1 MLLNSV
7 VLVGGFECQ
16 SDGQMLN
23 ITFAPNDRSFFLHE
37 GQQAIL
43 SNGRLGEDSDAQ
55 LQHALIM
62 LMKDTESIWEIK
74 GCYKNLQS

>member
-1 MLLNSV
+1 MIEV
-7 VLVGGFECQ
+7 
-16 SDGQMLN
+16 
-23 ITFAPNDRSFFLHE
+23 FLHE

-74 GCYKNLQS
+74 SCYKNL